1 MKRFAQILIC
11 SIIAVG
17 GMAALST
24 NSSEAA
30 SNQSRQVSI
39 MLDDY
44 SLPFPVQPTVMNETT
59 MVPFRAISEAL
70 GVKVVWNQAKQEIT
84 ASKTGTSGTKQV
96 VLTMGS
102 KNAIVDG
109 QVVKLIASPQTV
121 QGSTLIPLSFFSS
134 QFGATVA
141 WNQATK
147 TVSITSPKEDIYTMG
162 FYALS
167 SFDERSM
174 VSSFDSVAFG
184 WSRIDKDGQ
193 FTTQGKEYRWP
204 QAAGTVTP
212 ESLIQETGEQGTT
225 PYLMVYSVDGG
236 LELTKNLEDLEL
248 QNKTITAIVD
258 TASQKGFKGVVLD
271 LEGLGWSGDKAKARS
286 DYNAFI
292 KNLSSKTNQ
301 AGLKLSIVLHP
312 LNSSYTG
319 YDYRTLAS
327 LADDLIIMGYAYENE
342 KSPEPLVKVDE
353 AITLALKEVGKEK
366 LILGIS
372 LASENDQSVNAK
384 IGLAKRYG
392 LKGIAIWRIGIIGQ
406 AAWTE
411 MNKSVF
417 K

>member
-1 MKRFAQILIC
+1 MKRFAQILLC
-11 SIIAVG
+11 SIITISGTTAI
-17 GMAALST
+17 ST
-24 NSSEAA
+24 STSQAA
-30 SNQSRQVSI
+30 SGQVSI

-84 ASKTGTSGTKQV
+84 ASKTGTAGTKQV

-102 KNAIVDG
+102 KNAVVDG

-212 ESLIQETGEQGTT
+212 ESIIQETDQQGTT

-236 LELTKNLEDLEL
+236 LELTKNLEDMTL
-248 QNKTITAIVD
+248 QNQTITAIVD

-292 KNLSSKTNQ
+292 KNLSSKTDQ

-327 LADDLIIMGYAYENE
+327 LADDLIIMGYAFEDE

-353 AITLALKEVGKEK
+353 AITLALKEVGKDK

-372 LASENDQSVNAK
+372 LGSENEQSVNAK

-406 AAWTE
+406 SAWTE

>member
-1 MKRFAQILIC
+1 MKRFAQILLC
-11 SIIAVG
+11 SIITLSG
-17 GMAALST
+17 TMAIST
-24 NSSEAA
+24 STSEAA
-30 SNQSRQVSI
+30 AGQVSI

-84 ASKTGTSGTKQV
+84 ASKSGTTGTKQV

-102 KNAIVDG
+102 KNAVVDG

-121 QGSTLIPLSFFSS
+121 QGSTLIPLSFFST

-141 WNQATK
+141 WDQGTK

-212 ESLIQETGEQGTT
+212 ESIIQETEQQGTT

-236 LELTKNLEDLEL
+236 LELTKNLEDMTL
-248 QNKTITAIVD
+248 QNQTITAIVD

-286 DYNAFI
+286 DYNTFI
-292 KNLSSKTNQ
+292 KNLSSKTDK

-319 YDYRTLAS
+319 YDYKTLAS
-327 LADDLIIMGYAYENE
+327 LADDLIIMGYAFEDE
-342 KSPEPLVKVDE
+342 KSPEPLEKVDE
-353 AITLALKEVGKEK
+353 AISLALKEVDKDK

-372 LASENDQSVNAK
+372 LGSENEQSVNAK

>member
-1 MKRFAQILIC
+1 MKRYTQILLC
-11 SIIAVG
+11 SIIAIG

-24 NSSEAA
+24 STSKAA
-30 SNQSRQVSI
+30 SNQSGQVSI
-39 MLDDY
+39 MLDEY
-44 SLPFPVQPTVMNETT
+44 QLPFPVQPMVKDGTT

-70 GVKVVWNQAKQEIT
+70 GVKVVWDQAKQEIT
-84 ASKTGTSGTKQV
+84 ASKSGAAGNKQV

-102 KNAIVDG
+102 KNAVVDG
-109 QVVKLIASPQTV
+109 RIVKLIASPQTV
-121 QGSTLIPLSFFSS
+121 NGSTLIPLSFFST
-134 QFGATVA
+134 QFGAIVA
-141 WNQATK
+141 WDQGTK

-174 VSSFDSVAFG
+174 ISSFDSVAFG

-193 FTTQGKEYRWP
+193 FTTEGKEYRWP

-236 LELTKNLEDLEL
+236 LELTKNLEDMEL

-258 TASQKGFKGVVLD
+258 TASQKGFKGIVLD

-286 DYNAFI
+286 DYNTFI
-292 KNLSSKTNQ
+292 KNLSLKADQ
-301 AGLKLSIVLHP
+301 VGLKLSIVLHP
-312 LNSSYTG
+312 LNSAYSG
-319 YDYRTLAS
+319 YDYKTLAS
-327 LADDLIIMGYAYENE
+327 LADDLIIMGYAYEDE
-342 KSPEPLVKVDE
+342 KNPEPLVKVDE
-353 AITLALKEVGKEK
+353 AISLALKEVGKDK

-372 LASENDQSVNAK
+372 LASENEQSVNTK

-406 AAWTE
+406 AAWKE
-411 MNKSVF
+411 MNTSIF
-417 K
+417 

>member
-1 MKRFAQILIC
+1 MKRFAQILLC
-11 SIIAVG
+11 SIITMSGTTAISASTSQ
-17 GMAALST
+17 AA
-24 NSSEAA
+24 AG
-30 SNQSRQVSI
+30 QVSI

-84 ASKTGTSGTKQV
+84 ASKTGTAGTKQV

-102 KNAIVDG
+102 KNAVVDG

-212 ESLIQETGEQGTT
+212 ESIIQETDQQGTT

-258 TASQKGFKGVVLD
+258 TASQKGFKGIVLD
-271 LEGLGWSGDKAKARS
+271 LEGLGWSGDKAKARA

-292 KNLSSKTNQ
+292 KNLSTKTDQ

-312 LNSSYTG
+312 INSSYTG
-319 YDYRTLAS
+319 YDYKTLGS
-327 LADDLIIMGYAYENE
+327 IADDLIIMGYAFEDE

-353 AITLALKEVGKEK
+353 AITLALKEVGKDK

-372 LASENDQSVNAK
+372 LASENEQSVNAK